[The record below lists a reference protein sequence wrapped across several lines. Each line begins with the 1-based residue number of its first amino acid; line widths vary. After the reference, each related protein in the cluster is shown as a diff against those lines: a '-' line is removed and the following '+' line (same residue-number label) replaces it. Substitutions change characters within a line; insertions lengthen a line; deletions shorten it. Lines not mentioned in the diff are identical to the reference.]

1 MGEIFGRKE
10 DSRVYFGKFRGVN
23 GRGCPLRLLGST
35 GRHPAGFDGAGL
47 ADIGVEDVVCEADHH
62 IKDGAPVDVGLVV
75 AGGAADVEGI
85 PPGGIPLGVDAV
97 EDQGDLTVDVG
108 PQRRLR
114 PGNTE

>member
-1 MGEIFGRKE
+1 LE
-10 DSRVYFGKFRGVN
+10 DGQGAAA
-23 GRGCPLRLLGST
+23 LLGQ
-35 GRHPAGFDGAGL
+35 GDGAPLLEAGAGDRLAVAVLGKIGVDGAGL
-47 ADIGVEDVVCEADHH
+47 ADIGVEDVVGEADHH
-62 IKDGAPVDVGLVV
+62 VKDGAPVDVGLVV